1 MKQTIFK
8 GSGVAIITPML
19 EDGSVNYPVLKELLE
34 QQIAGGT
41 DAIVICGT
49 TGEASALN
57 DTEHLD
63 VIEFACATVNR
74 RLPVIAGTGSNDTRH
89 AVALSRE
96 AKSRGADAL
105 LQVTPYYNKPSQEGL
120 YQHFRTV
127 SEHSPL
133 PVILY
138 NIPGRSGV
146 NMTAE
151 TTLRCAADFRNVIGI
166 KEASGDIGQMQRILD
181 NRPEGF
187 LVLSGDDGMAIV
199 LMRRGGDGVI
209 SVAANAFPQR
219 FMECVNHAK
228 AGDFDAAEKA
238 YAALDEAVHAL
249 FEEGNP
255 VGVKCALSVM
265 GRIGDTMRLP
275 LVAGS
280 GKLRAKFEELIARY
294 DLR

>member
-96 AKSRGADAL
+96 AKKPWRRRFAAGDAL
-105 LQVTPYYNKPSQEGL
+105 LQQNQPGGSCTAFQCGGGRRRSADD
-120 YQHFRTV
+120 
-127 SEHSPL
+127 PL
-133 PVILY
+133 Q
-138 NIPGRSGV
+138 
-146 NMTAE
+146 
-151 TTLRCAADFRNVIGI
+151 CAFA
-166 KEASGDIGQMQRILD
+166 
-181 NRPEGF
+181 
-187 LVLSGDDGMAIV
+187 
-199 LMRRGGDGVI
+199 
-209 SVAANAFPQR
+209 
-219 FMECVNHAK
+219 H
-228 AGDFDAAEKA
+228 
-238 YAALDEAVHAL
+238 
-249 FEEGNP
+249 
-255 VGVKCALSVM
+255 
-265 GRIGDTMRLP
+265 
-275 LVAGS
+275 
-280 GKLRAKFEELIARY
+280 RY
-294 DLR
+294 EYSA